1 MKALKIHPADT
12 VAVALEPIIKGDTAA
27 GNVVAAENIP
37 PGHKMALC
45 EIKTGES
52 IIKYGCPIGHATRDI
67 EAGQCVH
74 SHNLVTNLTDDTEY
88 TYRPDFRPV
97 QLKSTKSFQGYLR
110 SDGRA
115 AIRNEIWILP
125 TVGCVNGVAQKLAQ
139 ENRDLV
145 QGSIEGLY
153 AFPHPFGCSQ
163 LGEDHENTKR
173 ILAALANHPNA
184 GGALVLGLGCENNT
198 MEQFQQALGTWDP
211 NRVKFLVCQESAD
224 ELAEGG
230 RLLRAIAEYAGVFK
244 RQTLPAGKLIV
255 GLKCGGSD
263 GFSGITAN
271 PVVGR
276 FSDLLL
282 REGGSALL
290 TEIPEMFGAEELLLN
305 RCIDESI
312 YEQAV
317 SMIQDFKGYFL
328 SNGQNVYE
336 NPSPGNKDGGIT
348 TLEEKS
354 CGCVQKGG
362 AAPVTDVLAYGDS
375 VTKQGLNLLC
385 GPGNDLVSATALT
398 AAGAHLILFTTGRGT
413 PFGAPVPTVKI
424 ASNTSLFQ
432 NKQSWMDFGTGTIL
446 QGETPGKAGER
457 LLDTVLRI
465 AGGEQAKA
473 EKHGY
478 REISIWKNG
487 VVL

>member
-12 VAVALEPIIKGDTAA
+12 VAVALEPILKGDTAA

-37 PGHKMALC
+37 PGHKMALRPV
-45 EIKTGES
+45 KSGEN
-52 IIKYGCPIGHATRDI
+52 IVKYGCPIGHATRDI
-67 EAGQCVH
+67 EAGQWVH
-74 SHNLVTNLTDDTEY
+74 SHNLVTNLTDSGVY
-88 TYRPDFRPV
+88 TYRPDFAPL
-97 QLKSTKSFQGYLR
+97 QLKSTKSFQGFLR
-110 SDGRA
+110 PGGWA

-125 TVGCVNGVAQKLAQ
+125 TVGCVNGVAQKLAY
-139 ENRDLV
+139 ENRHLA
-145 QGSIEGLY
+145 QGSIEGVY

-173 ILAALANHPNA
+173 ILAALADHPHA
-184 GGALVLGLGCENNT
+184 GGVLVLGLGCENNT
-198 MEQFQQALGTWDP
+198 MKQFQQALGSWNPD
-211 NRVKFLVCQESAD
+211 RVKFLVCQETAD

-230 RLLRAIAEYAGVFK
+230 RLLRAIADYAGAFK
-244 RQTLPAGKLIV
+244 RQTLPAGKLTV
-255 GLKCGGSD
+255 GLKCGSSD

-271 PVVGR
+271 PAVGR

-282 REGGSALL
+282 REGGSTLL
-290 TEIPEMFGAEELLLN
+290 TEVPEMFGAEDLLLN
-305 RCIDESI
+305 RCIDEKI

-317 SMIQDFKGYFL
+317 TMIQDFKGYFL
-328 SNGQNVYE
+328 SNGQSVYE
-336 NPSPGNKDGGIT
+336 NPSPGNRDGGIT

-362 AAPVTDVLAYGDS
+362 AAPVIDVLSYGERIK
-375 VTKQGLNLLC
+375 KQGLSLLC

-413 PFGAPVPTVKI
+413 PFGAPAPTVKI
-424 ASNTSLFQ
+424 ASNTPLFQ
-432 NKQSWMDFGTGTIL
+432 RKHGWMDFDAGTVL
-446 QGETPGKAGER
+446 QGETPEKAGER

-465 AGGEQAKA
+465 AGGKQTKA
-473 EKHGY
+473 ERHGY
-478 REISIWKNG
+478 REISIWKSG